1 MNKRNI
7 TIKLFR
13 ALSKISTFTHN
24 FPKNFFEGLFNMT
37 NAMGKIKNIDKI
49 DGKFFM
55 IGDFYLHE
63 SDPGLRIL
71 LETTYEAIV
80 DAGIDI

>member
-1 MNKRNI
+1 
-7 TIKLFR
+7 
-13 ALSKISTFTHN
+13 
-24 FPKNFFEGLFNMT
+24 MT
-37 NAMGKIKNIDKI
+37 NSMGKIKNIDRI

-55 IGDFYLHE
+55 IGDFYLDE